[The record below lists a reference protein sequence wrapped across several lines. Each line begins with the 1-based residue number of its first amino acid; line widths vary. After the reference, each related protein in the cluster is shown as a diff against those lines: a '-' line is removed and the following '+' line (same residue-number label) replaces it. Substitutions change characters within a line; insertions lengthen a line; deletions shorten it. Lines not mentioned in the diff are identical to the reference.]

1 MKLFWGKV
9 VLDNIFL
16 IDSLISI
23 IVGIASIGV
32 TSATIINVVLRLKL
46 KYNQFKYLNMP
57 IDNQTKKSMKYYVS
71 TRVQDIDPCTKEEY
85 INCSSVKVIPFFI
98 KKVFKDS
105 AEKYFIILA
114 DSGMGKTTFLLKLFL
129 EYYKKI
135 FRRYNIVLVA
145 LSLDCAITKIREV
158 ENKPNTIL
166 LLDSFDEDSQA
177 MENYI
182 HRLKEICNETE
193 LFYKVIMTCRTQFF
207 SDSDSEPKNTGK
219 IKFGIGNKS
228 VNFIKYYISPFSD
241 KEIKKYLRKKYN
253 IIFERKKI
261 IKSKKIIA
269 NCPKLMVRPMLL
281 SYMDD
286 LIKDTEKEY
295 NHVYE
300 IYCEL
305 VSKWIEREAIENEIL
320 YQFSEEIAKHMYS
333 KKTVYITQDEI
344 DKLCNKYNI
353 QLKSIEAKSK
363 SLLNRNSD
371 GIYKFAHKSILEY
384 FLAMI
389 ALNNIE
395 FRRTIN
401 INGFDSYEMT
411 KFFLD
416 EMGVVYTQNIL
427 KENKIELKSGF
438 FSFFPLTDIDFAKKK
453 IVRCD
458 FEGCRFVKINF
469 LNTVFENV
477 RFINANLSEA
487 SFLGADLTKTN
498 FMGANL
504 VRADLRVTDLREVNL
519 MRADLT
525 SAKLQGA
532 DLGGADLKEAVLR
545 EADLRSIILST
556 TCIREI
562 NSEIIDSGGKQLI
575 GSNLAIL
582 DLEADL
588 SGADLEGSI
597 WLEEDI
603 KKAVPL
609 LKKANFTFIITVDK
623 DEKIIKN
630 REQIFLL

>member
-1 MKLFWGKV
+1 M
-9 VLDNIFL
+9 DNIFL

>member
-1 MKLFWGKV
+1 MQKWF
-9 VLDNIFL
+9 LDNIFF
-16 IDSLISI
+16 IDSIISI
-23 IVGIASIGV
+23 IVGIISIGGI
-32 TSATIINVVLRLKL
+32 SAGIISVILRLKL
-46 KYNQFKYLNMP
+46 KYNQFKYLNIP
-57 IDNQTKKSMKYYVS
+57 IDNQTKKSMRYYVS

-105 AEKYFIILA
+105 TEKYFIILA

-129 EYYKKI
+129 KYYKKI

-158 ENKPNTIL
+158 KNKPNTIL

-182 HRLKEICNETE
+182 NRLKEICNETE

-207 SDSDSEPKNTGK
+207 SNSDSEPKNTGK
-219 IKFGIGNKS
+219 IKFGVGNKS

-295 NHVYE
+295 NHVFE
-300 IYCEL
+300 IYHEL

-401 INGFDSYEMT
+401 INGFDGYEMT
-411 KFFLD
+411 KIFLD

-427 KENKIELKSGF
+427 KKNKIELISGF
-438 FSFFPLTDIDFAKKK
+438 FSFFPLTDIDFSKKK
-453 IVRCD
+453 IVGCD
-458 FEGCRFVKINF
+458 FEGCRFVRINF

-477 RFINANLSEA
+477 KFINASLSEA

-498 FMGANL
+498 LMGANL
-504 VRADLRVTDLREVNL
+504 IRADLRVADLREVNL
-519 MRADLT
+519 MKADLT
-525 SAKLQGA
+525 CANLYGA

-562 NSEIIDSGGKQLI
+562 NSTVPGSEGKQLFE
-575 GSNLAIL
+575 SSLAIF

-597 WLEEDI
+597 WLEKDI
-603 KKAVPL
+603 KKAAPQ
-609 LKKANFTFIITVDK
+609 LKKANFTFIIAVDK
-623 DEKIIKN
+623 DKKIIIN
-630 REQIFLL
+630 REQIFLDEM